1 MGLALG
7 GCETAPE
14 GARADARLDQ
24 ALRSHVRNIIVIY
37 AENRSFSNLYG
48 NFPGVRHPLSAVPA
62 SRYAQ
67 LDRDGR
73 TQLARLPK
81 IWGGLVPRPQNV
93 GGRHFEITQDQIDG
107 LPNRPFHLTDAQ
119 GAPLPPGVITRDL
132 WHRFY
137 QNQMQINAGRNN
149 QFVAWADSGGLAMG
163 HYRDSARTLRL
174 WPLATQHTLCDN
186 FFMAAF
192 GGSWLNHLLLIYAP
206 MPVLSTSRPVYT

>member
-24 ALRSHVRNIIVIY
+24 ALRSHVRNILVIY

-62 SRYAQ
+62 SLYAQ

-81 IWGGLVPRPQNV
+81 IWGGLVPRPPNV
-93 GGRHFEITQDQIDG
+93 GGRHFETTHNQHAS
-107 LPNRPFHLTDAQ
+107 PPTT
-119 GAPLPPGVITRDL
+119 PL
-132 WHRFY
+132 
-137 QNQMQINAGRNN
+137 
-149 QFVAWADSGGLAMG
+149 
-163 HYRDSARTLRL
+163 
-174 WPLATQHTLCDN
+174 
-186 FFMAAF
+186 
-192 GGSWLNHLLLIYAP
+192 
-206 MPVLSTSRPVYT
+206 

>member
-1 MGLALG
+1 MVRLAPRSTRTDTLSLH
-7 GCETAPE
+7 
-14 GARADARLDQ
+14 DALPI
-24 ALRSHVRNIIVIY
+24 LY

-107 LPNRPFHLTDAQ
+107 LPNRPFHRTDAQ

-137 QNQMQINAGRNN
+137 QNQMQERK
-149 QFVAWADSGGLAMG
+149 S
-163 HYRDSARTLRL
+163 TRL
-174 WPLATQHTLCDN
+174 N
-186 FFMAAF
+186 
-192 GGSWLNHLLLIYAP
+192 
-206 MPVLSTSRPVYT
+206 SRH